1 MTFAA
6 QVCLLLS
13 EWITFLLEAVPARSR
28 CTFIELLCGCLMSQD
43 GWVTRVISII
53 DRKCHWTTYFKML
66 ERGSLKTQALAH
78 QLLRLVLRFC
88 PDRIA
93 TLALDDTLVMRWSAS
108 APGAAIRHE
117 HSRKPNRPRYVNAQC
132 WVTLGIVMSRGVL
145 PIRSRL
151 VPLSG
156 NTNKLSI
163 AGALVRAVSS
173 IVPGA
178 RVLVDSWYMRRRFV
192 LPLVSRGMRII
203 GQVRRD
209 TALFLPPEPVDPA
222 AAKRRGRPRQYG
234 QRLTP
239 DQIDALAVERHCL
252 KLYGKSLEV
261 RLRSTLV
268 VVRFLK
274 ATVARA
280 VWYEIF
286 DPKKQRWSQRRLLLA
301 TETQL
306 VPTQVLQFYA
316 SRWGI
321 ESLFQNLKRWWGAN
335 NHWQQS
341 RRVLEL
347 WMQIRSTGYALMHLL
362 ALQLPEAFP
371 LADIAPWREHK
382 PVITAGLF
390 AAWMR
395 QHFFAL
401 PFRQA
406 YDRKS
411 AKFTFPTPRIDSS
424 VQPAPA

>member
-1 MTFAA
+1 
-6 QVCLLLS
+6 V
-13 EWITFLLEAVPARSR
+13 
-28 CTFIELLCGCLMSQD
+28 
-43 GWVTRVISII
+43 
-53 DRKCHWTTYFKML
+53 
-66 ERGSLKTQALAH
+66 
-78 QLLRLVLRFC
+78 
-88 PDRIA
+88 
-93 TLALDDTLVMRWSAS
+93 
-108 APGAAIRHE
+108 
-117 HSRKPNRPRYVNAQC
+117 
-132 WVTLGIVMSRGVL
+132 

-156 NTNKLSI
+156 TTNKLSI

-222 AAKRRGRPRQYG
+222 AAKRRGRPRQSG
-234 QRLTP
+234 QRLST
-239 DQIDALAVERHCL
+239 DQIDALAAETHCL

-280 VWYEIF
+280 LWYEIF

-371 LADIAPWREHK
+371 LAGHRAVARAQTRHHRRPLRRLDAPAFLRTSVPPGLRPKVGKIHLPHASHR
-382 PVITAGLF
+382 PVRSAGACLSRPMPPALAF
-390 AAWMR
+390 AAS
-395 QHFFAL
+395 F
-401 PFRQA
+401 
-406 YDRKS
+406 
-411 AKFTFPTPRIDSS
+411 IVSS
-424 VQPAPA
+424 PLRSPPARTAIV